1 MKFLVS
7 CPRQGSK
14 LYSGNI
20 KYKTPSGR
28 GLQSK
33 LTYPI
38 NILSYT
44 VLPHRKQVYSPSCNN
59 NSWLIIYPT
68 RTHNQHLHP
77 CMPCWSE
84 STCKL
89 HSIQSRS
96 LRSLK
101 RKVSTDPVAMPRHNE
116 RKRRPLVGRAY
127 VCVESQYSTNVVQ
140 RDPPCWSEPNIT
152 FVHPCPFYRIQRGL
166 SCPMQNK
173 WTRSFHAQPAADFAG
188 MVGICNSKQITP
200 LRLVE

>member
-1 MKFLVS
+1 MKFLVTS
-7 CPRQGSK
+7 PRQGSK
-14 LYSGNI
+14 QSRRHTE
-20 KYKTPSGR
+20 YKTPRTS
-28 GLQSK
+28 SK

-152 FVHPCPFYRIQRGL
+152 FVLHDLFTGSNVDFPVQCKINELVPSTHSQLPILLVWWGYAIV
-166 SCPMQNK
+166 NK
-173 WTRSFHAQPAADFAG
+173 
-188 MVGICNSKQITP
+188 
-200 LRLVE
+200 

>member
-1 MKFLVS
+1 MKFLVTS
-7 CPRQGSK
+7 PRQGSK
-14 LYSGNI
+14 QSRRHTE
-20 KYKTPSGR
+20 YKTPRTS
-28 GLQSK
+28 SK

-77 CMPCWSE
+77 CMPCWS
-84 STCKL
+84 TCKL

-96 LRSLK
+96 LLSLK
-101 RKVSTDPVAMPRHNE
+101 RKISTDPVSMPRHNE
-116 RKRRPLVGRAY
+116 KKRRLLVGRVY
-127 VCVESQYSTNVVQ
+127 VCVESQYSTKVVQ
-140 RDPPCWSEPNIT
+140 RETPCWSEPNIT

-166 SCPMQNK
+166 SCPMQNN

-188 MVGICNSKQITP
+188 MVGDMQ
-200 LRLVE
+200 